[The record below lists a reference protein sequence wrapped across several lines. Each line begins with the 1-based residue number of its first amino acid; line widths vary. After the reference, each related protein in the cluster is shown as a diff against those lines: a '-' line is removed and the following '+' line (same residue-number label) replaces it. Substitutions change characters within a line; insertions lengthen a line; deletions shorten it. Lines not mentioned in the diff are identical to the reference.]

1 MHRSGS
7 APLKKNRMKEK
18 CKNHLIETNKQ
29 PNVNHL
35 EVGRRRQRLRQI
47 TDDIYV
53 RKKDIRQKKHEKKQG
68 CEIQWLQIVV

>member
-53 RKKDIRQKKHEKKQG
+53 RKKIFVKRNMKKSK
-68 CEIQWLQIVV
+68 VVKSSGYK